1 MRIIKSNLVITL
13 FAVVFLLQ
21 MCKPAQTSQSS
32 TAPKATAAIVSY
44 EKNIRP
50 LMVERCTPCHFPQE
64 GKKKMLDTFAATKTE
79 ANEIITR
86 IEMSPDE
93 IKFMPFK
100 NKKPA
105 LTKEEIQLFKEWVKQ
120 GMPN

>member
-1 MRIIKSNLVITL
+1 
-13 FAVVFLLQ
+13 
-21 MCKPAQTSQSS
+21 
-32 TAPKATAAIVSY
+32 
-44 EKNIRP
+44 
-50 LMVERCTPCHFPQE
+50 MVERCTPCHFPQE